1 MPRLPVAPSP
11 TVRLPM
17 PAACCRL
24 LVDGWLLLRIH
35 DGRGPGV
42 LAQVVRLRAG
52 VAELS
57 ARRLKAARLSA
68 LARVSALVNV
78 GACVPG
84 LVQPAQGAALELW
97 RTCKAKC
104 RACR

>member
-1 MPRLPVAPSP
+1 
-11 TVRLPM
+11 
-17 PAACCRL
+17 
-24 LVDGWLLLRIH
+24 VDGWLLLRIH

-68 LARVSALVNV
+68 TARV
-78 GACVPG
+78 GAG
-84 LVQPAQGAALELW
+84 Q
-97 RTCKAKC
+97 R
-104 RACR
+104 RAW